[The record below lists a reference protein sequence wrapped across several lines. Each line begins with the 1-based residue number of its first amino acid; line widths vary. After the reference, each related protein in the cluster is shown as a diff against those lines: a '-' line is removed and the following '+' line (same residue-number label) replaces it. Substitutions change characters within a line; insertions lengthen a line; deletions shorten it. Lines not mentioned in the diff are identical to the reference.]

1 VLPVLFYRHY
11 FKGEVV
17 TFAKITENL
26 KTFFLEVR
34 TETKKVTFP
43 TKEDTIGTTA
53 VVIVLILIATIFLWL
68 VDVSLST
75 IIAKILP

>member
-1 VLPVLFYRHY
+1 M
-11 FKGEVV
+11 

-34 TETKKVTFP
+34 PEKKKVTFP

>member
-1 VLPVLFYRHY
+1 
-11 FKGEVV
+11 V

-26 KTFFLEVR
+26 KTFFLEVK

>member
-1 VLPVLFYRHY
+1 VLPVLFYQY
-11 FKGEVV
+11 CFKGDVV

-26 KTFFLEVR
+26 KTFFLEVK